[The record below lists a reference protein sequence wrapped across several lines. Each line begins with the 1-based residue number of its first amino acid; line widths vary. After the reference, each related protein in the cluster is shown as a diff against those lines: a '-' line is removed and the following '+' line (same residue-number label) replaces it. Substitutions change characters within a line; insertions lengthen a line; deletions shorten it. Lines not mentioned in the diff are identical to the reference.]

1 MDGTILVADDDRT
14 IRAVLTQALTRAG
27 CKVRATG
34 SIETLWRWI
43 DEGDGDVVIS
53 DVNLPDGDGLEML
66 PAIKRKRKDLPVII
80 ISAQNTVITAIKAS
94 ELGAYDY
101 LPKPFDLKKLLSKVN
116 KALSN
121 QGTNNNI
128 IQQDGAV
135 DQELPLIGSSPLM
148 QDVYRFLARVLHTDL
163 STIITGESGTGKDLL
178 AHTMHDLGPRAPM
191 DFVRINISSSN
202 IDKIE
207 GTLIGGKE
215 DLNISPASKS
225 STIYFDEISEMSD
238 ETQLQ
243 LLDLLRSDAVISKNY
258 RFISS
263 SRLSLQNLISQGIIR
278 EDLFYRL
285 NVVNINLPPLRDR
298 VGDIPDL
305 TKHFLQQSALS
316 GMPKKV
322 ISAKAIQLLQNA
334 PWAGNIR
341 ELENFINSLVVLI
354 SDEEI
359 TPIHVEENLNLIPSV
374 NSNELDAD
382 NGKLSSSV
390 EKHIKRYFDLH
401 GDNLPPPGLYN
412 RILKEIGWAAVA
424 VDGFIPPNAFMEFQ
438 ANNVLV
444 IASDIRQLKHIEY
457 TPVSYTHLTLP
468 TILLV

>member
-128 IQQDGAV
+128 IPQDGAI
-135 DQELPLIGSSPLM
+135 DPELPLIGSSPLM

-178 AHTMHDLGPRAPM
+178 AHSMHDLGPRAPL

-215 DLNISPASKS
+215 DLNISPASKG

-243 LLDLLRSDAVISKNY
+243 LLDLLRSDEVISKNY

-263 SRLSLQNLISQGIIR
+263 SRLPLQNLISQGIIR

-305 TKHFLQQSALS
+305 TKHFLQQSVLS
-316 GMPKKV
+316 GMAKKV
-322 ISAKAIQLLQNA
+322 ISTKAIQLLQNA
-334 PWAGNIR
+334 PWTGNIR

-359 TPIHVEENLNLIPSV
+359 TPNHIEENLNLIPSV
-374 NSNELDAD
+374 NSNELDSD

-401 GDNLPPPGLYN
+401 GENLPPPGLYN
-412 RILKEIGWAAVA
+412 RILKEIEL
-424 VDGFIPPNAFMEFQ
+424 P
-438 ANNVLV
+438 L
-444 IASDIRQLKHIEY
+444 IALSLSATRGNQIKTSELLGINRNTLRKKIKDLDIVVTRSKKMM
-457 TPVSYTHLTLP
+457 
-468 TILLV
+468 

>member
-243 LLDLLRSDAVISKNY
+243 LLDLLRSDAVINKNY

-298 VGDIPDL
+298 VGDIPGL

-316 GMPKKV
+316 GMPKKI
-322 ISAKAIQLLQNA
+322 ISTKAIQLLQNA

-359 TPIHVEENLNLIPSV
+359 TPNHVEENLNLIPSV

-412 RILKEIGWAAVA
+412 RILKEIEL
-424 VDGFIPPNAFMEFQ
+424 P
-438 ANNVLV
+438 L
-444 IASDIRQLKHIEY
+444 IALSLSATRGNQIKTSELLGINRNTLRKKIKDLDIVVTRSKKMM
-457 TPVSYTHLTLP
+457 
-468 TILLV
+468 

>member
-215 DLNISPASKS
+215 DLNISPALKS

-243 LLDLLRSDAVISKNY
+243 LLDLLRSDAVINKNY

-316 GMPKKV
+316 GMPKKI
-322 ISAKAIQLLQNA
+322 ISTKAIQLLQNA

-401 GDNLPPPGLYN
+401 GDSLPPPGLYN
-412 RILKEIGWAAVA
+412 RILKEIEL
-424 VDGFIPPNAFMEFQ
+424 P
-438 ANNVLV
+438 L
-444 IASDIRQLKHIEY
+444 IALSLSATRGNQIKTSELLGINRNTLRKKIKDLDIVVTRSKKMM
-457 TPVSYTHLTLP
+457 
-468 TILLV
+468 

>member
-243 LLDLLRSDAVISKNY
+243 LLDLLRSDAVINKNY

-322 ISAKAIQLLQNA
+322 ISTKAIQLLQNA

-359 TPIHVEENLNLIPSV
+359 TPNHVEENLNLIPSV

-401 GDNLPPPGLYN
+401 GDSLPPPGLYN
-412 RILKEIGWAAVA
+412 RILKEIEL
-424 VDGFIPPNAFMEFQ
+424 P
-438 ANNVLV
+438 L
-444 IASDIRQLKHIEY
+444 IALSLSATRGNQIKTSELLGINRNTLRKKIKDLDIVVTRSKKMM
-457 TPVSYTHLTLP
+457 
-468 TILLV
+468 

>member
-121 QGTNNNI
+121 QGSNNNI

-191 DFVRINISSSN
+191 DFVRINISSLN

-215 DLNISPASKS
+215 DLNISPALKG

-243 LLDLLRSDAVISKNY
+243 LLDLLRSDAVINKNY

-285 NVVNINLPPLRDR
+285 NVVNINLPPLRER
-298 VGDIPDL
+298 MGDIPDL
-305 TKHFLQQSALS
+305 AKHFLQQSALS
-316 GMPKKV
+316 GMPKKI
-322 ISAKAIQLLQNA
+322 ISTKAIQLLQNA

-359 TPIHVEENLNLIPSV
+359 TPNHIEENLNLIDRKSV
-374 NSNELDAD
+374 
-382 NGKLSSSV
+382 V
-390 EKHIKRYFDLH
+390 
-401 GDNLPPPGLYN
+401 
-412 RILKEIGWAAVA
+412 
-424 VDGFIPPNAFMEFQ
+424 
-438 ANNVLV
+438 
-444 IASDIRQLKHIEY
+444 
-457 TPVSYTHLTLP
+457 
-468 TILLV
+468 

>member
-316 GMPKKV
+316 GMQKKV
-322 ISAKAIQLLQNA
+322 ISTKAIQLLQNA

-401 GDNLPPPGLYN
+401 GDSLPPPGLYN
-412 RILKEIGWAAVA
+412 RILKEIEL
-424 VDGFIPPNAFMEFQ
+424 P
-438 ANNVLV
+438 L
-444 IASDIRQLKHIEY
+444 IALSLSATRGNQIKTSELLGINRNTLRKKIKDLDIVVTRSKKMM
-457 TPVSYTHLTLP
+457 
-468 TILLV
+468 

>member
-128 IQQDGAV
+128 IPQDGAI
-135 DQELPLIGSSPLM
+135 DPELPLIGSSPLM

-178 AHTMHDLGPRAPM
+178 AYTMHDLGPRAPL

-215 DLNISPASKS
+215 DLNISPASKG

-243 LLDLLRSDAVISKNY
+243 LLDLLRSDEVISKNY

-263 SRLSLQNLISQGIIR
+263 SRLPLQNLISQGIIR

-305 TKHFLQQSALS
+305 TKHFLQQSVLS
-316 GMPKKV
+316 GMAKKV
-322 ISAKAIQLLQNA
+322 ISTKAIQLLQNA
-334 PWAGNIR
+334 PWTGNIR

-359 TPIHVEENLNLIPSV
+359 TPNHIEENLNLIPSV
-374 NSNELDAD
+374 NSNELDSD

-401 GDNLPPPGLYN
+401 GENLPPPGLYN
-412 RILKEIGWAAVA
+412 RILKEIEL
-424 VDGFIPPNAFMEFQ
+424 P
-438 ANNVLV
+438 L
-444 IASDIRQLKHIEY
+444 IALSLSATRGNQIKTSELLGINRNTLRKKIKDLDIVVTRSKKMM
-457 TPVSYTHLTLP
+457 
-468 TILLV
+468 

>member
-135 DQELPLIGSSPLM
+135 DPELPLIGSSPLM

-322 ISAKAIQLLQNA
+322 ISTKAIQLLQNA

-359 TPIHVEENLNLIPSV
+359 TPNHVEENLNLIPSV
-374 NSNELDAD
+374 NSNELDSD

-401 GDNLPPPGLYN
+401 GENLPPPGLYN
-412 RILKEIGWAAVA
+412 RILKEIEL
-424 VDGFIPPNAFMEFQ
+424 P
-438 ANNVLV
+438 L
-444 IASDIRQLKHIEY
+444 IALSLSATRGNQIKTSELLGINRNTLRKKIKDLDIVVTRSKKMM
-457 TPVSYTHLTLP
+457 
-468 TILLV
+468 

>member
-121 QGTNNNI
+121 QGSNNNI

-178 AHTMHDLGPRAPM
+178 AHTMHDLGSRAPM

-215 DLNISPASKS
+215 DLNISPALKS

-412 RILKEIGWAAVA
+412 RILKEIEL
-424 VDGFIPPNAFMEFQ
+424 P
-438 ANNVLV
+438 L
-444 IASDIRQLKHIEY
+444 IALSLSATRGNQIKTSELLGINRNTLRKKIKDLDIVVTRSKKMM
-457 TPVSYTHLTLP
+457 
-468 TILLV
+468 

>member
-135 DQELPLIGSSPLM
+135 DPELPLIGSSPLM

-243 LLDLLRSDAVISKNY
+243 LLDLLRSDTVISKNY

-316 GMPKKV
+316 GMPKKI
-322 ISAKAIQLLQNA
+322 ISTKAIQLLQNA

-359 TPIHVEENLNLIPSV
+359 TPNHVEENLNLIPSV
-374 NSNELDAD
+374 NSNELDSD

-401 GDNLPPPGLYN
+401 GDSLPPPGLYN
-412 RILKEIGWAAVA
+412 RILKEIEL
-424 VDGFIPPNAFMEFQ
+424 P
-438 ANNVLV
+438 L
-444 IASDIRQLKHIEY
+444 IALSLSATRGNQIKTSELLGINRNTLRKKIKDLDIVVTRSKKMM
-457 TPVSYTHLTLP
+457 
-468 TILLV
+468 

>member
-121 QGTNNNI
+121 QGSNNNI

-215 DLNISPASKS
+215 DLNISPALKS

-243 LLDLLRSDAVISKNY
+243 LLDLLRSDAVINKNY

-401 GDNLPPPGLYN
+401 GDSLPPPGLYN
-412 RILKEIGWAAVA
+412 RILKEIEL
-424 VDGFIPPNAFMEFQ
+424 P
-438 ANNVLV
+438 L
-444 IASDIRQLKHIEY
+444 IALSLSATRGNQIKTSELLGINRNTLRKKIKDLDIVVTRSKKMM
-457 TPVSYTHLTLP
+457 
-468 TILLV
+468 

>member
-121 QGTNNNI
+121 QGSNNNI

-178 AHTMHDLGPRAPM
+178 AHTMHDLGSRAPM

-215 DLNISPASKS
+215 DLNISPALKS

-341 ELENFINSLVVLI
+341 ELENFINRLVVLI

-359 TPIHVEENLNLIPSV
+359 TPNHVEENLNLIPSV

-412 RILKEIGWAAVA
+412 RILKEIEL
-424 VDGFIPPNAFMEFQ
+424 P
-438 ANNVLV
+438 L
-444 IASDIRQLKHIEY
+444 IALSLSATRGNQIKTSELLGINRNTLRKKIKDLDIVVTRSKKMM
-457 TPVSYTHLTLP
+457 
-468 TILLV
+468 

>member
-121 QGTNNNI
+121 QGSNNNI

-322 ISAKAIQLLQNA
+322 ISTKAIQLLQNA

-412 RILKEIGWAAVA
+412 RILKEIEL
-424 VDGFIPPNAFMEFQ
+424 P
-438 ANNVLV
+438 L
-444 IASDIRQLKHIEY
+444 IALSLSATRGNQIKTSELLGINRNTLRKKIKDLDIVVTRSKKMM
-457 TPVSYTHLTLP
+457 
-468 TILLV
+468 

>member
-121 QGTNNNI
+121 QGTSNNI

-135 DQELPLIGSSPLM
+135 DPELPLIGSSPLM

-316 GMPKKV
+316 GMPKKI
-322 ISAKAIQLLQNA
+322 ISTKAIQLLQNA

-359 TPIHVEENLNLIPSV
+359 TLNHVEENLNLIPSV
-374 NSNELDAD
+374 NSNELDSD

-401 GDNLPPPGLYN
+401 GDSLPPPGLYN
-412 RILKEIGWAAVA
+412 RILKEIEL
-424 VDGFIPPNAFMEFQ
+424 P
-438 ANNVLV
+438 L
-444 IASDIRQLKHIEY
+444 IALSLSATRGNQIKTSELLGINRNTLRKKIKDLDIVVTRSKKMM
-457 TPVSYTHLTLP
+457 
-468 TILLV
+468 

>member
-34 SIETLWRWI
+34 SVETLWRWI

-121 QGTNNNI
+121 QGSNNNI

-178 AHTMHDLGPRAPM
+178 AHTMHDLGSRAPM

-243 LLDLLRSDAVISKNY
+243 LLDLLRSDAVINKNY

-359 TPIHVEENLNLIPSV
+359 TPNHVEDNLNLIPSV

-412 RILKEIGWAAVA
+412 RILKEIEL
-424 VDGFIPPNAFMEFQ
+424 P
-438 ANNVLV
+438 L
-444 IASDIRQLKHIEY
+444 IALSLSATRGNQIKTSELLGINRNTLRKKIKDLDIVVTRSKKMM
-457 TPVSYTHLTLP
+457 
-468 TILLV
+468 

>member
-135 DQELPLIGSSPLM
+135 DPELPLIGSSPLM

-178 AHTMHDLGPRAPM
+178 AHTMHDLGSRAPM

-412 RILKEIGWAAVA
+412 RILKEIEL
-424 VDGFIPPNAFMEFQ
+424 P
-438 ANNVLV
+438 L
-444 IASDIRQLKHIEY
+444 IALSLSATRGNQIKTSELLGINRNTLRKKIKDLDIVVTRSKKMM
-457 TPVSYTHLTLP
+457 
-468 TILLV
+468 

>member
-121 QGTNNNI
+121 QGSNNNI

-178 AHTMHDLGPRAPM
+178 AHTMHDLGSRAPM

-316 GMPKKV
+316 GMPKKI
-322 ISAKAIQLLQNA
+322 ISTKAIQLLQNA

-359 TPIHVEENLNLIPSV
+359 TPNHVEENLNLIPSV

-401 GDNLPPPGLYN
+401 GDSLPPPGLYN
-412 RILKEIGWAAVA
+412 RILKEIEL
-424 VDGFIPPNAFMEFQ
+424 P
-438 ANNVLV
+438 L
-444 IASDIRQLKHIEY
+444 IALSLSATRGNQIKTSELLGINRNTLRKKIKDLDIVVTRSKKMM
-457 TPVSYTHLTLP
+457 
-468 TILLV
+468 

>member
-121 QGTNNNI
+121 QGTNNNMI
-128 IQQDGAV
+128 HQDGAV
-135 DQELPLIGSSPLM
+135 DPELPLIGSSPLM

-243 LLDLLRSDAVISKNY
+243 LLDLLRSDAVINKNY

-322 ISAKAIQLLQNA
+322 ISTKAIQLLQNA
-334 PWAGNIR
+334 PWVGNIR

-359 TPIHVEENLNLIPSV
+359 TPNHVEENLNLIPSV

-401 GDNLPPPGLYN
+401 GDSLPPPGLYN
-412 RILKEIGWAAVA
+412 RILKEIEL
-424 VDGFIPPNAFMEFQ
+424 P
-438 ANNVLV
+438 L
-444 IASDIRQLKHIEY
+444 IALSLSATRGNQIKTSELLGINRNTLRKKIKDLDIVVTRSKKMM
-457 TPVSYTHLTLP
+457 
-468 TILLV
+468 

>member
-215 DLNISPASKS
+215 DLNISPALKS

-243 LLDLLRSDAVISKNY
+243 LLDLLRSDAVINKNY

-322 ISAKAIQLLQNA
+322 ISTKAIQLLQNA

-412 RILKEIGWAAVA
+412 RILKEIEL
-424 VDGFIPPNAFMEFQ
+424 P
-438 ANNVLV
+438 L
-444 IASDIRQLKHIEY
+444 IALSLSATRGNQIKTSELLGINRNTLRKKIKDLDIVVTRSKKMM
-457 TPVSYTHLTLP
+457 
-468 TILLV
+468 

>member
-121 QGTNNNI
+121 QGSNNNI

-215 DLNISPASKS
+215 DLNISPALKS

-243 LLDLLRSDAVISKNY
+243 LLDLLRSDAVINKNY

-374 NSNELDAD
+374 NSNELDAG

-412 RILKEIGWAAVA
+412 RILKEIEL
-424 VDGFIPPNAFMEFQ
+424 P
-438 ANNVLV
+438 L
-444 IASDIRQLKHIEY
+444 IALSLSATRGNQIKTSELLGINRNTLRKKIKDLDIVVTRSKKMM
-457 TPVSYTHLTLP
+457 
-468 TILLV
+468 

>member
-135 DQELPLIGSSPLM
+135 DPELPLIGSSPLM

-243 LLDLLRSDAVISKNY
+243 LLDLLRSDAVIGKNY

-316 GMPKKV
+316 GMPKKI
-322 ISAKAIQLLQNA
+322 ISTKAIQLLQNA

-359 TPIHVEENLNLIPSV
+359 TPNHVEENLNLIPSV

-401 GDNLPPPGLYN
+401 GDSLPPPGLYN
-412 RILKEIGWAAVA
+412 RILKEIEL
-424 VDGFIPPNAFMEFQ
+424 P
-438 ANNVLV
+438 L
-444 IASDIRQLKHIEY
+444 IALSLSATRGNQIKTSELLGINRNTLRKKIKDLDIVVTRSKKMM
-457 TPVSYTHLTLP
+457 
-468 TILLV
+468 

>member
-135 DQELPLIGSSPLM
+135 DPELPLIGSSPLM

-215 DLNISPASKS
+215 DLNISPALKS

-322 ISAKAIQLLQNA
+322 ISTKAIQLLQNA

-401 GDNLPPPGLYN
+401 GDSLPPPGLYN
-412 RILKEIGWAAVA
+412 RILKEIEL
-424 VDGFIPPNAFMEFQ
+424 P
-438 ANNVLV
+438 L
-444 IASDIRQLKHIEY
+444 IALSLSATRGNQIKTSELLGINRNTLRKKIKDLDIVVTRSKKMM
-457 TPVSYTHLTLP
+457 
-468 TILLV
+468 

>member
-121 QGTNNNI
+121 QGSNNNI
-128 IQQDGAV
+128 IQKDGAV

-178 AHTMHDLGPRAPM
+178 AHTMHDLGSRAPM

-243 LLDLLRSDAVISKNY
+243 LLDLLRSDAVINKNY

-412 RILKEIGWAAVA
+412 RILKEIEL
-424 VDGFIPPNAFMEFQ
+424 P
-438 ANNVLV
+438 L
-444 IASDIRQLKHIEY
+444 IALSLSATRGNQIKTSELLGINRNTLRKKIKDLDIVVTRSKKMM
-457 TPVSYTHLTLP
+457 
-468 TILLV
+468 

>member
-121 QGTNNNI
+121 QGSNNNI

-215 DLNISPASKS
+215 DLNISPALKS

-243 LLDLLRSDAVISKNY
+243 LLDLLRSDAVINKNY

-322 ISAKAIQLLQNA
+322 ISTKAIQLLQNA

-412 RILKEIGWAAVA
+412 RILKEIEL
-424 VDGFIPPNAFMEFQ
+424 P
-438 ANNVLV
+438 L
-444 IASDIRQLKHIEY
+444 IALSLSATRGNQIKTSELLGINRNTLRKKIKDLDIVVTRSKKMM
-457 TPVSYTHLTLP
+457 
-468 TILLV
+468 

>member
-135 DQELPLIGSSPLM
+135 DPELPLIGSSPLM

-243 LLDLLRSDAVISKNY
+243 LLDLLRSDAVIGKNY

-322 ISAKAIQLLQNA
+322 ISTKAIQLLQNA

-359 TPIHVEENLNLIPSV
+359 TPNHVEENLNLIPSV
-374 NSNELDAD
+374 NSNELDSD

-401 GDNLPPPGLYN
+401 GDSLPPPGLYN
-412 RILKEIGWAAVA
+412 RILKEIEL
-424 VDGFIPPNAFMEFQ
+424 P
-438 ANNVLV
+438 L
-444 IASDIRQLKHIEY
+444 IALSLSATRGNQIKTSELLGINRNTLRKKIKDLDIVVTRSKKMM
-457 TPVSYTHLTLP
+457 
-468 TILLV
+468 

>member
-128 IQQDGAV
+128 IPQDGAI
-135 DQELPLIGSSPLM
+135 DPELPLIGSSPLM

-178 AHTMHDLGPRAPM
+178 AHTMHDLGPRAPL

-215 DLNISPASKS
+215 DLNISPASKG

-243 LLDLLRSDAVISKNY
+243 LLDLLRSDEVISKNY

-263 SRLSLQNLISQGIIR
+263 SRLPLQNLISQGIIR

-305 TKHFLQQSALS
+305 TKHFLQQSVLS
-316 GMPKKV
+316 GMAKKV
-322 ISAKAIQLLQNA
+322 ISTKAIQLLQNA
-334 PWAGNIR
+334 PWTGNIR

-359 TPIHVEENLNLIPSV
+359 TPNHIEENLNLIPSV
-374 NSNELDAD
+374 NSNELDSD

-390 EKHIKRYFDLH
+390 EKHIKRYFELH
-401 GDNLPPPGLYN
+401 GENLPPPGLYN
-412 RILKEIGWAAVA
+412 RILKEIEL
-424 VDGFIPPNAFMEFQ
+424 P
-438 ANNVLV
+438 L
-444 IASDIRQLKHIEY
+444 IALSLSATRGNQIKTSELLGINRNTLRKKIKDLDIVVTRSKKMM
-457 TPVSYTHLTLP
+457 
-468 TILLV
+468 

>member
-43 DEGDGDVVIS
+43 GEGDGDVVIS

-135 DQELPLIGSSPLM
+135 DPELPLIGSSPLM

-243 LLDLLRSDAVISKNY
+243 LLDLLRSDAVINKNY

-316 GMPKKV
+316 GMPKKI
-322 ISAKAIQLLQNA
+322 ISTKAIQLLQNA

-359 TPIHVEENLNLIPSV
+359 TPNHVEENLNLIPSV

-401 GDNLPPPGLYN
+401 GDSLPPPGLYN
-412 RILKEIGWAAVA
+412 RILKEIEL
-424 VDGFIPPNAFMEFQ
+424 P
-438 ANNVLV
+438 L
-444 IASDIRQLKHIEY
+444 IALSLSATRGNQIKTSELLGINRNTLRKKIKDLDIVVTRSKKMM
-457 TPVSYTHLTLP
+457 
-468 TILLV
+468 

>member
-135 DQELPLIGSSPLM
+135 DPELPLIGSSPLM

-401 GDNLPPPGLYN
+401 GDSLPPPGLYN
-412 RILKEIGWAAVA
+412 RILKEIEL
-424 VDGFIPPNAFMEFQ
+424 P
-438 ANNVLV
+438 L
-444 IASDIRQLKHIEY
+444 IALSLSATRGNQIKTSELLGINRNTLRKKIKDLDIVVTRSKKMM
-457 TPVSYTHLTLP
+457 
-468 TILLV
+468 

>member
-243 LLDLLRSDAVISKNY
+243 LLDLLRSDAVINKNY

-412 RILKEIGWAAVA
+412 RILKEIEL
-424 VDGFIPPNAFMEFQ
+424 P
-438 ANNVLV
+438 L
-444 IASDIRQLKHIEY
+444 IALSLSATRGNQIKTSELLGINRNTLRKKIKDLDIVVTRSKKMM
-457 TPVSYTHLTLP
+457 
-468 TILLV
+468 